1 MGVVDN
7 NFETQGTNLYFVDT
21 VTSSV
26 DEVRKLTCPTSVP
39 GIGGGTKDRISTDC
53 LDNVSGFHTYIG
65 GLADAAEM
73 TIPFILYKGDLSHQA
88 LLELR
93 RANSIVGWYVGL
105 SDDTDPPTAD
115 SDGDLVSAVT
125 RTGFSFRGYIANLT
139 FDAEGNEVVRGSVTI
154 QRTGDIT
161 AHWAA

>member
-21 VTSSV
+21 TTSSV
-26 DEVRKLTCPTSVP
+26 DEVRKLTCPTSIP
-39 GIGGGTKDRISTDC
+39 GIGGGTKDRIPTDC

-65 GLADAAEM
+65 GLADSAEM
-73 TIPFILYKGDLSHQA
+73 TVPFILYKGDLSHQA
-88 LLELR
+88 LLALR
-93 RANSIVGWYVGL
+93 RSNQTVGWYVGL
-105 SDDTDPPTAD
+105 SDDTADPTID
-115 SDGDLVSAVT
+115 SDGDLVSDAA

-154 QRTGDIT
+154 QRTTDIVEN
-161 AHWAA
+161 WAA